1 MGATSGETNWHSI
14 SSMGRD
20 FLKCCNQ
27 RLPVKCLSTTTSQ
40 NTLLHGL
47 SHFHGLRRLTAV
59 TWSHIRWATAP
70 FWCYLLIFII
80 ICEIKMTVSW
90 TILMN
95 CLNTLSILQR
105 CEDTL
110 DAKGTQFAIYAKLCM
125 ETAQEQISFAV
136 HQNLCK
142 FLNIY
147 FFLSMTITNIILSVK
162 GQSYGNKWE
171 TENLANSFF

>member
-1 MGATSGETNWHSI
+1 
-14 SSMGRD
+14 
-20 FLKCCNQ
+20 
-27 RLPVKCLSTTTSQ
+27 
-40 NTLLHGL
+40 
-47 SHFHGLRRLTAV
+47 
-59 TWSHIRWATAP
+59 
-70 FWCYLLIFII
+70 
-80 ICEIKMTVSW
+80 MTVSW

-147 FFLSMTITNIILSVK
+147 IFFKYDHHKHHFIGKRPIVWKQVGDRKFSKLIFLTRFRFVF
-162 GQSYGNKWE
+162 
-171 TENLANSFF
+171 TEK